1 MGEPWM
7 MFTKTQ
13 GQELIDH
20 TTSTWTSINGVNGR
34 KFTSKT
40 DSSKYIFLPAGGY
53 WKDTTNNNSRTS
65 GRYCSATRA
74 SKYDSYNLIFDVG
87 DIKIQTS
94 KVYLAI
100 RYYGNSIHPVA
111 KPKPW

>member
-1 MGEPWM
+1 

-20 TTSTWTSINGVNGR
+20 TTSTWTTINGVNGR

-53 WKDTTNNNSRTS
+53 WWDLSNNT
-65 GRYCSATRA
+65 
-74 SKYDSYNLIFDVG
+74 
-87 DIKIQTS
+87 
-94 KVYLAI
+94 
-100 RYYGNSIHPVA
+100 GNSYGFYWSAVINTPDTSTAWNLNFHSSNVGMNNRA
-111 KPKPW
+111 RIFAYSIRSIRNR